1 MKIKRLF
8 ALAVAVIIASVLM
21 LNPLCA
27 LAAVEVNENG
37 IDVLPGNTQSSNPVY
52 SMAWLDNIVIRD
64 GSTAVQTVRTVPL
77 GDYPYSKTYDEF
89 ISEVEDYKKLNAL
102 NEETVTSGYMET
114 VEMLFYLV
122 TALDMTDDLDTMA
135 LYLSNNG
142 INMPLNMTGDDK
154 IKTAVV
160 YAAMKYNAIYV
171 LYGKNVEIVKG
182 TTLDGAVVI
191 ILAELSAT
199 KLPSGIDTVTGFAVQ
214 VMKTYVEQFE
224 EIPMSENPESDE
236 VFYWIKVITAASND
250 YKVPLLDYGVTE
262 EVYKVY
268 VDYAYYASLFN
279 TLYDI
284 KLDPIKLAEAD
295 MSKDHTA
302 VASLILKTMLDEK
315 EVSYKDD
322 SSCENL
328 FALACISG
336 CFNLEEEFYS
346 DIFNYDLYVSTDCQK
361 VWFTPFGLA
370 DELDGS
376 NEYITVQIQERKIS
390 TSETTYAVLD
400 PTKTNEQVVMVV
412 TYDDGIMPP
421 EKISYTFNVY
431 KSNVSNKVDPN
442 SSLVDQI
449 QSTID
454 SAIPDG
460 ANEKVDAIGGY
471 VISTID
477 EIGVPDFSSV
487 NNENI
492 LSTYPDETTV
502 ENGYTGQAE
511 KAEDGIDFNYLNSL
525 IGNTYASEENT
536 TYNINDYITEKEEK
550 SALKNAAEKI
560 KENPEI
566 IAAPTSVVALGGVA
580 GLMLGKRKKPS
591 DKNDFDS
598 EE

>member
-122 TALDMTDDLDTMA
+122 SALDMTDDLDTMA

-160 YAAMKYNAIYV
+160 YAAMKYNAIDV

>member
-376 NEYITVQIQERKIS
+376 NEYITVQIQDRKIS

-550 SALKNAAEKI
+550 SALENAAEKI

>member
-236 VFYWIKVITAASND
+236 VF
-250 YKVPLLDYGVTE
+250 
-262 EVYKVY
+262 
-268 VDYAYYASLFN
+268 
-279 TLYDI
+279 
-284 KLDPIKLAEAD
+284 
-295 MSKDHTA
+295 
-302 VASLILKTMLDEK
+302 
-315 EVSYKDD
+315 
-322 SSCENL
+322 
-328 FALACISG
+328 
-336 CFNLEEEFYS
+336 
-346 DIFNYDLYVSTDCQK
+346 
-361 VWFTPFGLA
+361 
-370 DELDGS
+370 
-376 NEYITVQIQERKIS
+376 
-390 TSETTYAVLD
+390 
-400 PTKTNEQVVMVV
+400 
-412 TYDDGIMPP
+412 
-421 EKISYTFNVY
+421 
-431 KSNVSNKVDPN
+431 
-442 SSLVDQI
+442 
-449 QSTID
+449 
-454 SAIPDG
+454 
-460 ANEKVDAIGGY
+460 
-471 VISTID
+471 
-477 EIGVPDFSSV
+477 
-487 NNENI
+487 
-492 LSTYPDETTV
+492 
-502 ENGYTGQAE
+502 
-511 KAEDGIDFNYLNSL
+511 
-525 IGNTYASEENT
+525 
-536 TYNINDYITEKEEK
+536 
-550 SALKNAAEKI
+550 
-560 KENPEI
+560 
-566 IAAPTSVVALGGVA
+566 
-580 GLMLGKRKKPS
+580 
-591 DKNDFDS
+591 
-598 EE
+598 